1 MLQCF
6 IPANYYCS
14 HVHAWPS
21 SLLQEHAGLLLHAYT
36 MHIPSQHASSL
47 RSEHSGL
54 TSHRSVH
61 TPCVQ
66 VIFFVNANVGLLPSK
81 ANIKQQL
88 SGGQAGAAGQS
99 PGDLQS
105 VEAHMQ
111 SLMILPAIIK

>member
-1 MLQCF
+1 
-6 IPANYYCS
+6 
-14 HVHAWPS
+14 
-21 SLLQEHAGLLLHAYT
+21 
-36 MHIPSQHASSL
+36 
-47 RSEHSGL
+47 
-54 TSHRSVH
+54 
-61 TPCVQ
+61 
-66 VIFFVNANVGLLPSK
+66 LLPSK